1 MNNILCFFF
10 GIIFLFG
17 NLGFVQAYIKTE
29 KTELKKICQKEI
41 ADTGLS
47 IIKVP
52 TESEIIEFSINPS
65 GIVLGAGLLTEKLSF
80 KWQVKPGEEKKTKT
94 KIIIRKTQGF
104 GPAIDYSSPE
114 MTGSYSIDIPKDTP
128 EGKTTY
134 TLTLT
139 NEQYST
145 NTANVVFEAKSLQFA
160 LDDIEVSGL
169 NIGDISGSAPENTP
183 FDLFI
188 AVDNRS
194 NVDLPAMK
202 LKAMI
207 CKMGG
212 SCIDNPLAYG
222 EIPITI
228 FKGQRNYRIPLKFT
242 TVTGAAW
249 SSIRIKLLD
258 GQKNILLRIWE
269 FPVRA
274 EEKKVY
280 SLM

>member
-1 MNNILCFFF
+1 MNDILCVFFS
-10 GIIFLFG
+10 IIFLFG

-29 KTELKKICQKEI
+29 KAEMKKICQKKI
-41 ADTGLS
+41 IDTGLS

-52 TESEIIEFSINPS
+52 TESEIVEFSINLA
-65 GIVLGAGLLTEKLSF
+65 GIILGAGELPEKLSF
-80 KWQVKPGEEKKTKT
+80 KWEVKPGAEKKTKT
-94 KIIIRKTQGF
+94 KINIRKTQGL
-104 GPAIDYSSPE
+104 GPAIDFSSPE
-114 MTGSYSIDIPKDTP
+114 ITGSYSVDIPKDTP

-134 TLTLT
+134 TLTVT

-145 NTANVVFEAKSLQFA
+145 NMASVVFEAKSLQFA
-160 LDDIEVSGL
+160 LDDIEVNGL
-169 NIGDISGSAPENTP
+169 NIGDISGSVPENTA

-188 AVDNRS
+188 SVANRS
-194 NVDLPAMK
+194 NIDLPSMR
-202 LKAMI
+202 LKALI

-212 SCIDNPLAYG
+212 SCIDNPLSYG

-228 FKGQRNYRIPLKFT
+228 FKGHRNYRIPLKFIPAT
-242 TVTGAAW
+242 GVTW

-258 GQKNILLRIWE
+258 GQKNILLKIWE
-269 FPVRA
+269 FPVRS